1 MERRADGLL
10 AARPAALRAED
21 LGISPLATSETIPS
35 AWYVDADF
43 HAFDRKV
50 VLERSWQYVGPASRV
65 AEPGTFVSDI
75 VAGNPVVAV
84 RDRAGRLRAFYN
96 VCKHRGGPLVTTP
109 CGAARMLQCQYHGWT
124 YRLDGMLR
132 GVPRFDRTELFDK
145 RDYGLT
151 EIAVGIWEGLLFVCL
166 RPDETPPLAD
176 IMQGI
181 RERITGVDPAARV
194 PAPGAADVLAP
205 GAAADYT
212 SREMPAKEKS
222 APESLAPE
230 SQAPN
235 ALYDLASFT
244 YAARDVYAVKA
255 NWKVYVDNY
264 LEGYHLPL
272 VHPELCDLLDF
283 STYVTE
289 TFDWYSLQHSPIK
302 AASKAYGAANEQAYY
317 YFVFPNLMLN
327 ILPGR
332 LQVNRVDQVAS
343 NACSV
348 VFDYYYGQSTSSPGP
363 NPGSE
368 SEGAEPKAPPA
379 TTHRTTGRTVV
390 DRIPPDRIAADR
402 AFSDR
407 VQAEDIDICEHVQRG
422 LQSNAYDRGRF
433 SYDLEGGVH
442 HFQSALKRAY
452 RDELYAREAGE
463 LSVAAPPTRPE

>member
-1 MERRADGLL
+1 M
-10 AARPAALRAED
+10 
-21 LGISPLATSETIPS
+21 PLATSETIPS
-35 AWYVDADF
+35 AWYIDPEY
-43 HAFDRKV
+43 HAFDQQV
-50 VLERSWQYVGPASRV
+50 VMERSWQYLGPASRI
-65 AEPGTFVSDI
+65 AAPGSYISDF

-84 RDRAGRLRAFYN
+84 RDQDGQLRAFYN
-96 VCKHRGGPLVTTP
+96 VCKHRGGPLVTAP

-151 EIAVGIWEGLLFVCL
+151 EIAVSAWEGLLFVCL
-166 RPDETPPLAD
+166 RPEETPPLAD

-181 RERITGVDPAARV
+181 RERITGYAQG
-194 PAPGAADVLAP
+194 APG
-205 GAAADYT
+205 GGH
-212 SREMPAKEKS
+212 
-222 APESLAPE
+222 
-230 SQAPN
+230 APN
-235 ALYDLASFT
+235 PLYDLVSFA
-244 YAARDVYAVKA
+244 YAARDTYDVKA

-302 AASKAYGAANEQAYY
+302 AESEAYGAANEQAYY

-332 LQVNRVDQVAS
+332 LQVNRVDQVAP

-348 VFDYYYGQSTSSPGP
+348 VFDYYYGDFGTSDSPGP
-363 NPGSE
+363 QTSPTT
-368 SEGAEPKAPPA
+368 ADRA
-379 TTHRTTGRTVV
+379 TA
-390 DRIPPDRIAADR
+390 DRATADRATADR

-407 VQAEDIDICEHVQRG
+407 VQAEDIEICEHVQRG
-422 LQSNAYDRGRF
+422 LASNAYDRGRF

-442 HFQSALKRAY
+442 HFQSVLKRAY
-452 RDELYAREAGE
+452 RDELDAHRSDAHRSNGHTDN
-463 LSVAAPPTRPE
+463 TRTTTSQ